1 MLPLPKVITYGR
13 YQNDN
18 YGLNA
23 LKINTPG
30 ITIYYSYDTIVA
42 YEDIHD
48 GLVCSKNIW
57 SNTTGKHLNWIQPD
71 KSKRVDYLGF
81 VGLLNSAIER
91 HFK

>member
-30 ITIYYSYDTIVA
+30 ITRSEERRV
-42 YEDIHD
+42 
-48 GLVCSKNIW
+48 
-57 SNTTGKHLNWIQPD
+57 GKECRL
-71 KSKRVDYLGF
+71 
-81 VGLLNSAIER
+81 
-91 HFK
+91 